1 MNIAK
6 ILQESAVRYA
16 DLAALKNAHG
26 VAVTFSEFSN
36 RVQRLA
42 GWFQSEMGL
51 EPGARVAI
59 FMENR
64 MAYPEIMLAVWYAGL
79 VVVPVNAK
87 LHTREFLY
95 IVESSDS
102 SVAFVSNKAA
112 PSIAESDELTSCAFI
127 NVDGPEYQACFG
139 GKAGNFVE
147 RKPDD
152 LAWLFYTSGTTGKPK
167 GAMQSHRNL
176 YAMLDGFLDRV
187 KKVKPGQ
194 GVYHGAPMSHG
205 SGYYIL
211 PFLAN
216 GGCQIIPPSGG
227 FDVEELCTI
236 LTKYDSV
243 SFFAAPTMVNRLL
256 DRPDLLTESAIAG
269 LDCIIYGGGPMY
281 LHDLEHAHAALGYKL
296 VQIYGQGECPMTI
309 TVLDKAHHEDTE
321 NPRYRTRLSSAGQA
335 HAGIELRIEDTSG
348 RELAAGET
356 GEILVRGDAVMLG
369 YWNNL
374 EATAKTLT
382 DDGWLHTGDV
392 GHLDDD
398 GFLYLTDRSKDVI
411 ISGGTN
417 IYPREVEEVL
427 LQHPD
432 IREVSVI
439 GAPDPDWGER
449 VVACISTLDGAPCSP
464 ETLSQFCAAQLAR
477 FKLPKEYRFFEE
489 LPKNAT
495 GKILKTALRE
505 RVGEI
510 GRDRHV

>member
-6 ILQESAVRYA
+6 TLQESVVRYA
-16 DLAALKNAHG
+16 DLAALTDAHG
-26 VAVTFSEFSN
+26 VTVTYSEFHN

-87 LHTREFLY
+87 LHIREFLD
-95 IVESSDS
+95 IAERSDT

-112 PSIAESDELTSCAFI
+112 ASIAESDDLPSCAVI
-127 NVDGPEYQACFG
+127 NVDEPKYQACLN
-139 GKAGNFVE
+139 GKPGNLVE

-176 YAMLDGFLDRV
+176 YAMLDGFLNRV
-187 KKVKPGQ
+187 KNVQPGQ

-227 FDVEELCTI
+227 FSVEELCSI
-236 LTKYDSV
+236 LAKYDSV
-243 SFFAAPTMVNRLL
+243 SFFAAPTMVKRLL
-256 DRPDLLTESAIAG
+256 DRPNLLTESAIAG

-281 LHDLEHAHAALGYKL
+281 LHDLERAHTVLGYKL

-309 TVLDKAHHEDTE
+309 TVLDETHHRDTE
-321 NPRYRTRLSSAGQA
+321 HPRYRRRLSSAGQA
-335 HAGIELRIEDTSG
+335 HAGIELRIADSTG
-348 RELAAGET
+348 KELPTGET

-369 YWNNL
+369 YWNNPD
-374 EATAKTLT
+374 ATAKTLT
-382 DDGWLHTGDV
+382 EDGWLHTGDV
-392 GHLDDD
+392 GHRDND
-398 GFLYLTDRSKDVI
+398 GLLYLTDRSKDVI

-432 IREVSVI
+432 VREVSVI
-439 GAPDPDWGER
+439 GAPDADWGER
-449 VVACISTLDGAPCSP
+449 VVACVSTKDGQPCPP
-464 ETLSQFCAAQLAR
+464 ETLTQFCEGHLAR

-495 GKILKTALRE
+495 GKILKTALRDG
-505 RVGEI
+505 VGEI
-510 GRDRHV
+510 GGDRHV